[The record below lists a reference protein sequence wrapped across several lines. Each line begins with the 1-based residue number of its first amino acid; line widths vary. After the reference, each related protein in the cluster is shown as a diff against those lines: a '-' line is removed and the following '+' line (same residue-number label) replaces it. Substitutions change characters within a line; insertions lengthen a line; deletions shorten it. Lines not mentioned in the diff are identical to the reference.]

1 MPKVLL
7 SKIFEHRQVDPKWYA
22 FWESIGAF
30 RAMPESNR
38 PPFSM
43 VLPPPN
49 VTGQLHIGHALNQTL
64 PDIIARWRRMHGD
77 DVLWLP
83 GTDHAGIATQNV
95 VEGQLAM
102 EGKSRHDLGREAFEE
117 RVWDWARKSKE
128 TIIAQMRT
136 LGSSVD
142 WSRERF
148 TLDQNLSRAVRRVF
162 VALYKEGLIY
172 RGKYI
177 VNWCSRCRTALS
189 DLEVVHRNTTGKL
202 YYIQYRYVG
211 RDGAVT
217 VATTR
222 PETMLGD
229 VAVAVH
235 PDDERY
241 RSEVGSCL
249 RLPLLDREL
258 PIIADAVVDQEFGT
272 GAVKVTPAHD
282 HNDFAIGQRHDLPQV
297 SVINEDGRMT
307 DTTGPFTGLKVL
319 EARGAVLDS
328 LEREGALIEVKDH
341 EHAVGHCQRCS
352 TVVEPLV
359 STQWFVRI
367 GPLAKPAIDVVR
379 EGKITFVPENW
390 TKTYFEWM
398 SNIHDWCISRQLWW
412 GHRIPAWY
420 CNSCDQIVVA
430 EEAPGMCECGGS
442 LRQDTD
448 VLDTWFSSG
457 LWPFSTMGWPDRT
470 VDLERYYPTTL
481 MLTGLDI
488 IFFWVARMIMFGLK
502 FGQEVPFKTV
512 YITSLVRDA
521 HGQKMSKSKGNVVNP
536 LELMDEIGADALRF
550 TLTALAS
557 PSMDISLS
565 EGRLRGSRQFINKLW
580 NASRFVLMQVQ
591 EGEVRSNPP
600 ARPSK
605 LVHRWILH
613 RVSELSAEVG
623 EALETF
629 RFDVAADRLY
639 HFFWHE
645 YADWYIEL
653 VKPSLQ
659 ETGPER
665 EIAISVLLEVH
676 DRTLRLLHPIIP
688 FITEEVWQ
696 QLPQRPGDGR
706 SHDGQHQTLTLA
718 AFPGPEAKWKDD
730 AAAAEM
736 TLIQE
741 VITAI
746 RIVRAEWGVPPARK
760 IKVFIEGADKLSQR
774 ILDACQDHLVRLAG
788 LEEVKFQDRVERHP
802 ETVVRVV
809 RDLQVHVP
817 LSGIVNRQDEA
828 NRVAK
833 ELLKVEKQHTADQS
847 KLANPKFRER
857 AAPEVVADTAAR
869 VQGLIKQR
877 EKLKRLLE
885 ELSR

>member
-7 SKIFEHRQVDPKWYA
+7 SKTFEHRQVDPKWYA

-30 RAMPESNR
+30 RAMPESGR

-95 VEGQLAM
+95 VEGQLAT

-117 RVWDWARKSKE
+117 RVWSWARKSKG
-128 TIIAQMRT
+128 TIITQMRT

-282 HNDFAIGQRHDLPQV
+282 PNDFAIGQRHDLPQV

-319 EARGAVLDS
+319 EARGAVLDR

-580 NASRFVLMQVQ
+580 NASRFVLMQLQ

-600 ARPSK
+600 ARPSE

-613 RVSELSAEVG
+613 RVNELSAEVG

-774 ILDACQDHLVRLAG
+774 ILDGCETHLVRLAG
-788 LEEVKFQDRVERHP
+788 LDEVEFQDRVKRHP

-817 LSGIVNRQDEA
+817 LAGIVNRQDEA

-833 ELLKVEKQHTADQS
+833 ELLKIEKQHAADQN

-857 AAPEVVADTAAR
+857 AAPEVVADTEAR

-877 EKLKRLLE
+877 DKLKRLLE

>member
-379 EGKITFVPENW
+379 EGKITFVPEHW

-442 LRQDTD
+442 LQQDTD

-676 DRTLRLLHPIIP
+676 DRTLRLFHPIIP

-706 SHDGQHQTLTLA
+706 SHDSQHQTLTLA

-833 ELLKVEKQHTADQS
+833 ELLKIEKQHTADQS

>member
-1 MPKVLL
+1 
-7 SKIFEHRQVDPKWYA
+7 
-22 FWESIGAF
+22 
-30 RAMPESNR
+30 
-38 PPFSM
+38 
-43 VLPPPN
+43 
-49 VTGQLHIGHALNQTL
+49 
-64 PDIIARWRRMHGD
+64 
-77 DVLWLP
+77 
-83 GTDHAGIATQNV
+83 
-95 VEGQLAM
+95 
-102 EGKSRHDLGREAFEE
+102 
-117 RVWDWARKSKE
+117 
-128 TIIAQMRT
+128 
-136 LGSSVD
+136 
-142 WSRERF
+142 
-148 TLDQNLSRAVRRVF
+148 
-162 VALYKEGLIY
+162 
-172 RGKYI
+172 
-177 VNWCSRCRTALS
+177 
-189 DLEVVHRNTTGKL
+189 
-202 YYIQYRYVG
+202 
-211 RDGAVT
+211 
-217 VATTR
+217 
-222 PETMLGD
+222 
-229 VAVAVH
+229 
-235 PDDERY
+235 
-241 RSEVGSCL
+241 
-249 RLPLLDREL
+249 
-258 PIIADAVVDQEFGT
+258 
-272 GAVKVTPAHD
+272 
-282 HNDFAIGQRHDLPQV
+282 
-297 SVINEDGRMT
+297 
-307 DTTGPFTGLKVL
+307 
-319 EARGAVLDS
+319 
-328 LEREGALIEVKDH
+328 
-341 EHAVGHCQRCS
+341 
-352 TVVEPLV
+352 
-359 STQWFVRI
+359 
-367 GPLAKPAIDVVR
+367 
-379 EGKITFVPENW
+379 
-390 TKTYFEWM
+390 
-398 SNIHDWCISRQLWW
+398 
-412 GHRIPAWY
+412 
-420 CNSCDQIVVA
+420 
-430 EEAPGMCECGGS
+430 
-442 LRQDTD
+442 
-448 VLDTWFSSG
+448 
-457 LWPFSTMGWPDRT
+457 
-470 VDLERYYPTTL
+470 
-481 MLTGLDI
+481 
-488 IFFWVARMIMFGLK
+488 
-502 FGQEVPFKTV
+502 
-512 YITSLVRDA
+512 
-521 HGQKMSKSKGNVVNP
+521 MSKSKGNVVNP

-676 DRTLRLLHPIIP
+676 DRTLRLFHPIIP

>member
-30 RAMPESNR
+30 RAMPESDR

-442 LRQDTD
+442 LQQDTD

-676 DRTLRLLHPIIP
+676 DRTLRLFHPIIP

-706 SHDGQHQTLTLA
+706 SHDSQHQTLTLA